1 MAQTM
6 RERMRDR
13 LNVAAFH
20 ADSTVPGHGYDHIVS
35 AILAELSNPTPEMTE
50 AGLNSISP
58 FLDDA
63 IDRDDIAHAFVEMI
77 AEAGK

>member
-50 AGLNSISP
+50 AGECVILGYEDMRS
-58 FLDDA
+58 A
-63 IDRDDIAHAFVEMI
+63 RAVWGAMI